1 MEKLGNGTHGT
12 VYLLESNGKRPKLVV
27 CKSVSSKNQK
37 YAENEIKIIKNLFYK
52 RVVRFYDSMDSRNG
66 VYIMMEYAN
75 YGDLDRLNCFM
86 REKNLNVDRNVIW
99 SIFSQLVDAL
109 AYLHR
114 NRIIHRDIKP
124 GNILLNRMRGRN
136 CSFLQVKLCDF
147 SLSKQLNDRESANRD
162 GMIVGTPYY
171 MAPEIIQKKEY
182 NYGVDVWSMG
192 VVMYELVAK
201 MRPFESMSK
210 KELKRQIVFQ
220 EIRVLPNCRDFF
232 LKRMILGCLKKENR
246 GSAEELRRLE
256 RVKYHLVIA
265 EHRFRAYRLEKLEK
279 KIDKM
284 SKDKGLEQKIC

>member
-1 MEKLGNGTHGT
+1 MDEELSDEIFSWPRLCNSETTRKISAIFNNPCITSINLFHLEQIKLGQALKIAFILKKCSLRINRDKHTMKLENYKFLEKLGNGTHGM

-27 CKSVSSKNQK
+27 CKSVSSKNLK

-52 RVVRFYDSMDSRNG
+52 RVVRFYNSMDSRNG

-99 SIFSQLVDAL
+99 SIFSQLIDAL

-136 CSFLQVKLCDF
+136 CNFLQVKLCDF

-182 NYGVDVWSMG
+182 NYGVWMCG
-192 VVMYELVAK
+192 AWAL
-201 MRPFESMSK
+201 
-210 KELKRQIVFQ
+210 
-220 EIRVLPNCRDFF
+220 
-232 LKRMILGCLKKENR
+232 
-246 GSAEELRRLE
+246 
-256 RVKYHLVIA
+256 
-265 EHRFRAYRLEKLEK
+265 
-279 KIDKM
+279 
-284 SKDKGLEQKIC
+284 